1 MIRVCAACS
10 VISVLTQWGA
20 TLVIKLGE
28 RERLRLSV
36 SKTRVSRSRVDWAIE
51 AAPPRCLLME
61 IRHFLEG
68 AEVALAQ
75 KMSNVDEKVAVELQ
89 GSPETKRNLSQ
100 LVPVTFEAVRYTV
113 KVKKAEKVI
122 LDGISGVM
130 PAGRMTALMGPSGSG
145 KTTLLDVLAGRKT
158 SGAIE
163 GEVLFAGQKLAR
175 GALRN
180 LTGYVEQFDTLIGEL
195 SVKQMLMYT
204 AELKLTPATSRA
216 DKEVRVQRVIT
227 KLGLEGCADTT
238 IGNVLQRGISG
249 GQAKRVNIAL
259 ALITQP
265 RVLFLDEPTSGLD
278 SHMANEVVQS
288 LHALLAEGRTIVCT
302 IHSPTSKAFALF
314 DDLLVLKEGKLAFGG
329 P

>member
-1 MIRVCAACS
+1 MMMYYK
-10 VISVLTQWGA
+10 QY
-20 TLVIKLGE
+20 
-28 RERLRLSV
+28 
-36 SKTRVSRSRVDWAIE
+36 
-51 AAPPRCLLME
+51 
-61 IRHFLEG
+61 
-68 AEVALAQ
+68 LASCRRAHPTKGVQ
-75 KMSNVDEKVAVELQ
+75 
-89 GSPETKRNLSQ
+89 SPEPGRSSQ
-100 LVPVTFEAVRYTV
+100 SRDARMPRVVRPHRSP
-113 KVKKAEKVI
+113 
-122 LDGISGVM
+122 L
-130 PAGRMTALMGPSGSG
+130 GSHR
-145 KTTLLDVLAGRKT
+145 VRAGRKT

-204 AELKLTPATSRA
+204 AELKLPPATSRA
-216 DKEVRVQRVIT
+216 DKEARVQRVIT

-278 SHMANEVVQS
+278 SHMANEVQPPVLS
-288 LHALLAEGRTIVCT
+288 RVAAWRHMVAACIRWCGACT
-302 IHSPTSKAFALF
+302 PCR
-314 DDLLVLKEGKLAFGG
+314 

>member
-1 MIRVCAACS
+1 MR
-10 VISVLTQWGA
+10 A
-20 TLVIKLGE
+20 TC
-28 RERLRLSV
+28 
-36 SKTRVSRSRVDWAIE
+36 SRSHLPSRFPEKSTQTELDEVVGWIYVPE
-51 AAPPRCLLME
+51 K
-61 IRHFLEG
+61 H
-68 AEVALAQ
+68 EVARQRSHKSQPGTNENMAA
-75 KMSNVDEKVAVELQ
+75 SVELQ
-89 GSPETKRNLSQ
+89 GSPEIKRNLSQ
-100 LVPVTFEAVRYTV
+100 LVPVTFKDVRYTV

-122 LDGISGVM
+122 LDGLSGVM

-204 AELKLTPATSRA
+204 AELKLPPATSRA
-216 DKEVRVQRVIT
+216 DKEARVQHVIT

-249 GQAKRVNIAL
+249 GQAKRVNI
-259 ALITQP
+259 
-265 RVLFLDEPTSGLD
+265 EP
-278 SHMANEVVQS
+278 
-288 LHALLAEGRTIVCT
+288 
-302 IHSPTSKAFALF
+302 
-314 DDLLVLKEGKLAFGG
+314 
-329 P
+329 